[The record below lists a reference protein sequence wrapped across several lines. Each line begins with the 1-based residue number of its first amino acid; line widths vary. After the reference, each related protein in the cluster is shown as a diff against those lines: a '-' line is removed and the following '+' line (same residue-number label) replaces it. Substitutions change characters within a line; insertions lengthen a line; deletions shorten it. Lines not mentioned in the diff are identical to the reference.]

1 METEKPIVHFGCGAL
16 GRGLVMPLLYQS
28 KKTLIAVDTNEKILE
43 QIRKDGGYD
52 LLISDREDPKEHVEV
67 LKALSSITQQEEL
80 IEILKNADTVTTS
93 VKRENLKYLVPVILK
108 AWGDD
113 SCRNKAIVCCENVE
127 NVGTYFKNLLLEQ
140 CDEKQKANVLEI
152 KIPNT
157 IVDRICSMN
166 SEDMTIV
173 SEEFH
178 ELSVDKSV
186 LSDTGIEYINSIDN
200 VEGHF
205 YRNSQKSRK

>member
-1 METEKPIVHFGCGAL
+1 MKTEKPIVHFGCGAL

-28 KKTLIAVDTNEKILE
+28 QKTLAAIDTNEKILD

-52 LLISDREDPKEHVEV
+52 LQISDREDPREHVEV
-67 LKALSSITQQEEL
+67 WKALSSITQQEEV
-80 IEILKNADTVTTS
+80 IETLKNADAITTS

-113 SCRNKAIVCCENVE
+113 PCTGKAIICCENVE
-127 NVGTYFKNLLLEQ
+127 NVGIYFKNLLMEQ
-140 CDEKQKANVLEI
+140 CSEKQKENI
-152 KIPNT
+152 QKIRIPNT

-178 ELSVDKSV
+178 ELSVDKNV
-186 LSDTGIEYINSIDN
+186 LSETGIEYINSIDN
-200 VEGHF
+200 VE
-205 YRNSQKSRK
+205 